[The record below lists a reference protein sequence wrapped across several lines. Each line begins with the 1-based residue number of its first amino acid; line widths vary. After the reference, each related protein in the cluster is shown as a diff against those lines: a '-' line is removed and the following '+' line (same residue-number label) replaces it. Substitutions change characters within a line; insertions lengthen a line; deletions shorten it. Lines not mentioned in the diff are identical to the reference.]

1 MPIALLMP
9 QLSPTMT
16 EGRLAKWLKQPGT
29 ALRAGDVV
37 AEVETDKATMEV
49 EASEDGILHSFIAE
63 IGTDLPVGAPI
74 AVLAKKGEEVPAD
87 WAPKV
92 EDKGIRN
99 EDKGAEPANT
109 APTPV
114 AAPAPIA
121 PVIAPVLP
129 VMNTASATP
138 MANVMT
144 AKGGRVVASPLAKR
158 MAEQQGLD
166 LSRVQG
172 SGPRGRVVAADLQ
185 NAPRGG
191 SNVVRRYPDTSEK
204 LTPMRKAIAARL
216 TQSKQTVPHF
226 YLKMHTNMTQALS
239 LRAQLNAHYEAK
251 GANHN
256 EKPVKVSVNDLI
268 IKASALALAQYPQ
281 ANAAWNADSVV
292 VFGNVDISVA
302 VSIEGGL
309 ITPIVANADQKSL
322 ANISTEMKALAA
334 AARANQL
341 KPEQYTGG
349 SFSISN
355 LGMYGI
361 DEFAA
366 IINPPQAAILAVGA
380 ADADNMLT
388 LTLSVDH
395 RVIDGAL
402 GAELLGAIRNNLEN
416 PVGLVL

>member
-1 MPIALLMP
+1 MPTALLMP

-29 ALRAGDVV
+29 LLKAGDVV

-49 EASEDGILHSFIAE
+49 EAAEDGILHSFIAE
-63 IGTDLPVGAPI
+63 LGTDLPVGAPI
-74 AVLAKKGEEVPAD
+74 AVLAKKGEEVPAG

-92 EDKGIRN
+92 EERGPRLRGDDGI
-99 EDKGAEPANT
+99 EDKGVETPAPVPEIV
-109 APTPV
+109 APMPVPIV
-114 AAPAPIA
+114 AAAQ
-121 PVIAPVLP
+121 PVIEHRTS
-129 VMNTASATP
+129 NIEH
-138 MANVMT
+138 
-144 AKGGRVVASPLAKR
+144 RIIASPLAKR
-158 MAEQQGLD
+158 MAAKQGLD
-166 LSRVQG
+166 LTRVQG
-172 SGPRGRVVAADLQ
+172 TGPRGRIVAADLQ
-185 NAPRGG
+185 NIDHRP
-191 SNVVRRYPDTSEK
+191 SNTRASISRLPDTAQK

-226 YLKMHTNMTQALS
+226 YLKMRADMTAALE
-239 LRAQLNAHYEAK
+239 LRKQLNAHYEAR
-251 GANHN
+251 N
-256 EKPVKVSVNDLI
+256 EKIKVSVNDLI
-268 IKASALALAQYPQ
+268 IKASGLALQQFPA
-281 ANAAWNADSVV
+281 ANAAWNGDSVV
-292 VFGNVDISVA
+292 QFGNVDISVA

-322 ANISTEMKALAA
+322 ANISSEMKTLAA

-361 DEFAA
+361 DEFSA

-380 ADADNMLT
+380 ADKQNMLT

-402 GAELLGAIRNNLEN
+402 GAELLGAIRANLEA
-416 PVGLVL
+416 PVGLVI